1 MRRFAADELVRQ
13 KFVDA
18 ALSRSALP
26 AAAVDDSKLLAMKLF
41 VLYFHACTFSFGGEY
56 PAY

>member
-41 VLYFHACTFSFGGEY
+41 VLYFHACTFSFGGE
-56 PAY
+56 

>member
-1 MRRFAADELVRQ
+1 MRRFAADEVVQQ

-26 AAAVDDSKLLAMKLF
+26 AAVDDSKLLAMKLF
-41 VLYFHACTFSFGGEY
+41 VLYFHACTYSFGGE
-56 PAY
+56 

>member
-26 AAAVDDSKLLAMKLF
+26 AAAVD
-41 VLYFHACTFSFGGEY
+41 
-56 PAY
+56 